1 MGIERYL
8 RDLINGVSEQK
19 EITHGQILHSTVMII
34 INSPKES
41 QNKLNPKG
49 LLMLELKNS
58 LTGQNHTYGIKQWK
72 FDRDPTMFMF

>member
-49 LLMLELKNS
+49 LLMLEL
-58 LTGQNHTYGIKQWK
+58 WK